1 VKFIRKFLLRG
12 IQKWGRLEKADFL
25 WEN

>member
-12 IQKWGRLEKADFL
+12 IQKRAGKSQK
-25 WEN
+25 